1 MKKVIFVLAVLS
13 LSSLALAE
21 KNVIEIRG
29 GYDLSSRT
37 KFKDDD
43 DFSFDSKKFVE
54 NGFHFGAEYRREV
67 LPNFQIGAGLEFRLS
82 SLNEPDDE
90 NDGSYVYVYD
100 YGNLISI
107 PLYVTS
113 RYNFKNSSEFT
124 PYVKANLG
132 YAINSGKVDGITK
145 YTNFSG
151 VDTDVRDYKRKLKNG
166 MFYGIGTGV
175 EYKNFLVD
183 LSYDITYSKLDTQAY
198 IYDGYYNTTTQENF
212 ESKFNTQKLT
222 LSLGYQFNF

>member
-37 KFKDDD
+37 KFKDGDD
-43 DFSFDSKKFVE
+43 SDSKKFVK
-54 NGFHFGAEYRREV
+54 NGFHLGAEYRREI
-67 LPNFQIGAGLEFRLS
+67 LTNFQIGAGLEYRLS
-82 SLNEPDDE
+82 KLDQPS
-90 NDGSYVYVYD
+90 D
-100 YGNLISI
+100 YSAKGLYYTFSDTYNYGDLTSV
-107 PLYVTS
+107 PLYITA
-113 RYNFKNSSEFT
+113 RYNFKNSTEFT

-212 ESKFNTQKLT
+212 ESKFNTQKLKN
-222 LSLGYQFNF
+222 LFY